1 MFQRAFIL
9 IVLLSLFCHANAQ
22 HQYKYWRD
30 GKLSWSDFQVKEAN
44 VAESSHL
51 AFQIFS
57 VTEKQYGIDTTFISL
72 KAETIVDK
80 DKSWVKLS
88 EKSPWV
94 LAYNQVIFDIAE
106 LYRRQ
111 LQIQLNEVATL
122 KQVPNMVKNALNG
135 CQQEVAKFKS
145 EVPQQ
150 DDSTAILRWESLIHL
165 RLNYLDDAKVVE
177 YLPGNWG
184 FGLNGGIGGS
194 QFNGAMGDYFLPT
207 WNVNLGV
214 EGAYKRAM
222 LYLNTTISSSYVKE
236 TFDYNGTWEEGTRA
250 SFTIIDAALGY
261 AVIDNDRWKLVPNA
275 GAGYT
280 ILSTWVIDSNQSER
294 RYTLSDLNAIG
305 GITVDYKLQHRI
317 NKVPNILF
325 RYKEESDLALRVRF
339 YAAKADFNS
348 TINGY
353 TFNVAIGIS
362 RFGHALS
369 VR

>member
-1 MFQRAFIL
+1 MFQRAFTL
-9 IVLLSLFCHANAQ
+9 IVLLSLFCHVNAQ
-22 HQYKYWRD
+22 HQFKYWHD
-30 GKLSWSDFQVKEAN
+30 GKLVWSDFQVKEAN
-44 VAESSHL
+44 LAESSHL
-51 AFQIFS
+51 VFQIFS
-57 VTEKQYGIDTTFISL
+57 VTEKQVGSDTTFINL
-72 KAETIVDK
+72 KAETVVDK
-80 DKSWVKLS
+80 DKSWVKS
-88 EKSPWV
+88 SQKSAWV

-111 LQIQLNEVATL
+111 LQIQLNEAATL
-122 KQVPNMVKNALNG
+122 KQVPNMVKNTLDG

-145 EVPQQ
+145 EVPQH
-150 DDSTAILRWESLIHL
+150 DDSTGIERWKSLIRL
-165 RLNYLDDAKVVE
+165 RLNYLDDAKAVA
-177 YLPGNWG
+177 YQPGNWG
-184 FGLNGGIGGS
+184 FGLNGGVGSS

-207 WNVNLGV
+207 WNVNLGL

-236 TFDYNGTWEEGTRA
+236 TFDYNGTWEDGTRA

-261 AVIDNDRWKLVPNA
+261 AVIDNSRWKLVPNA

-280 ILSTWVIDSNQSER
+280 ILSTRVTDEYLTEH

-317 NKVPNILF
+317 NKAPNILF
-325 RYKEESDLALRVRF
+325 RYKEESDLAIRARF
-339 YAAKADFNS
+339 YVAKADFNS